1 MSQELCAVIRLR
13 AGVGEKEDSV
23 SEKNKVL
30 SSLLSSPARPLVEM
44 LMSRKQPKAGQT
56 ESQPADIYLA
66 VTRTGSKM
74 DAKGRHL
81 SVASSGFK
89 CSWGE

>member
-1 MSQELCAVIRLR
+1 M
-13 AGVGEKEDSV
+13 
-23 SEKNKVL
+23 L
-30 SSLLSSPARPLVEM
+30 SSLLSSPVRPLVEM
-44 LMSRKQPKAGQT
+44 LMGRKQPSPGQT

-74 DAKGRHL
+74 DARGRNL
-81 SVASSGFK
+81 SVASSSFK